1 LKFIDSIEILIRGGH
16 GGSGAVSFH
25 RAKYVPKGGP
35 DGGDGGHGG
44 SVKFLATNRVSTLG
58 KFRSKK
64 SYAARPGE
72 AGQKRNRSGADG
84 ADLTLQVPVG
94 TVITDADTG
103 EVIAD
108 LNLPDSE
115 VVAAQGGRGG
125 QGNARFANS
134 INQAPEYAQPGLP
147 GEEKRIQLNLKLIAD
162 AGLVGLPNAGKSTL
176 LSKVTANQAK
186 IGAYAFT
193 TLNPNLGVLENN
205 EERRILMA
213 DIPGIIE
220 GASKGAGLGLS
231 FLRHIERVRVIIYIL
246 DLTSVDPAADLRMLR
261 MELKHYNPELTERP
275 GFIILNKLDEIDYDE
290 KFASELAQALKE
302 EMQGLA
308 EDIVFISAK
317 EQAGLQEF
325 KDKLFAC
332 FPEITQA
339 ERMLSINANEISE
352 SAE

>member
-1 LKFIDSIEILIRGGH
+1 LKFIDSIEILVRGGH
-16 GGSGAVSFH
+16 GGAGAVSFH

-44 SVKFLATNRVSTLG
+44 SVQFLATNRVSTLG

-64 SYAARPGE
+64 VYGARPGE

-84 ADLTLQVPVG
+84 EHLVLQVPVG
-94 TVITDADTG
+94 TVITDADT
-103 EVIAD
+103 EEIIAD
-108 LNLPDSE
+108 LNLPEST
-115 VVAAQGGRGG
+115 VIAAQGGRGG

-134 INQAPEYAQPGLP
+134 INQAPEYAQPGMP
-147 GEEKRIQLNLKLIAD
+147 GEEKRILLNLKLIAD

-193 TLNPNLGVLENN
+193 TLNPNLGVLEN
-205 EERRILMA
+205 EDRRILMA

-290 KFASELAQALKE
+290 QFASELAQALKE
-302 EMQGLA
+302 EMKGLA

-317 EQAGLQEF
+317 EEAGLNEF
-325 KDKLFAC
+325 KQKLFAC
-332 FPEITQA
+332 FPETTQA
-339 ERMLSINANEISE
+339 ERMISLNAPE
-352 SAE
+352 SVESPE

>member
-1 LKFIDSIEILIRGGH
+1 MKFIDSIEILIRGGH
-16 GGSGAVSFH
+16 GGAGAVSFH
-25 RAKYVPKGGP
+25 RAKYVPRGGP

-44 SVKFLATNRVSTLG
+44 SITFLATNRVSTLG
-58 KFRSKK
+58 KFRNRKV
-64 SYAARPGE
+64 YAARPGE
-72 AGQKRNRSGADG
+72 AGQGRNRSGADG
-84 ADLTLQVPVG
+84 ETLILQVPVG

-103 EVIAD
+103 EIIAD
-108 LNLPDSE
+108 LNLPEST
-115 VVAAQGGRGG
+115 AAAARGG
-125 QGNARFANS
+125 KGGLGNARFS
-134 INQAPEYAQPGLP
+134 TSTNQAPEYAQPGLP

-193 TLNPNLGVLENN
+193 TLNPNLGVLEN
-205 EERRILMA
+205 EQHRRILMA

-261 MELKHYNPELTERP
+261 MELKHYNPELIERP
-275 GFIILNKLDEIDYDE
+275 GFIILNKMDEIDYDE
-290 KFASELAQALKE
+290 EFARELAAALKE

-308 EDIVFISAK
+308 EEIVFISAK
-317 EQAGLQEF
+317 EGSGLQDFTE
-325 KDKLFAC
+325 KLFAC
-332 FPEITQA
+332 FPDTTQA
-339 ERMLSINANEISE
+339 ERMIAVNAPEIPE
-352 SAE
+352 STE

>member
-1 LKFIDSIEILIRGGH
+1 VLASAMKAFPSLNA
-16 GGSGAVSFH
+16 SLT
-25 RAKYVPKGGP
+25 P
-35 DGGDGGHGG
+35 DGEHL
-44 SVKFLATNRVSTLG
+44 V
-58 KFRSKK
+58 
-64 SYAARPGE
+64 
-72 AGQKRNRSGADG
+72 
-84 ADLTLQVPVG
+84 LQVPVG
-94 TVITDADTG
+94 TVITDADT
-103 EVIAD
+103 EEIIAD
-108 LNLPDSE
+108 LNLPEST
-115 VVAAQGGRGG
+115 VIAAQGGRGG

-134 INQAPEYAQPGLP
+134 INQAPEYAQPGMP
-147 GEEKRIQLNLKLIAD
+147 GEEKRILLNLKLIAD

-193 TLNPNLGVLENN
+193 TLNPNLGVLEN
-205 EERRILMA
+205 EDRRILMA

-290 KFASELAQALKE
+290 QFASELAQALKE
-302 EMQGLA
+302 EMKGLA

-317 EQAGLQEF
+317 EEAGLNEF
-325 KDKLFAC
+325 KQKLFAC
-332 FPEITQA
+332 FPETTQA
-339 ERMLSINANEISE
+339 ERMISLNAPE
-352 SAE
+352 SVESPE

>member
-1 LKFIDSIEILIRGGH
+1 MKFIDSIEILVRGGH
-16 GGSGAVSFH
+16 GGAGAVSFH

-44 SVKFLATNRVSTLG
+44 SVQFLATNRVSTLG

-64 SYAARPGE
+64 VYGARPGE

-84 ADLTLQVPVG
+84 EHLVLQVPVG
-94 TVITDADTG
+94 TVITDADT
-103 EVIAD
+103 EEIIAD
-108 LNLPDSE
+108 LNLPEST
-115 VVAAQGGRGG
+115 VIAAQGGRGG

-134 INQAPEYAQPGLP
+134 INQAPEYAQPGMP
-147 GEEKRIQLNLKLIAD
+147 GEEKRILLNLKLIAD

-193 TLNPNLGVLENN
+193 TLNPNLGVLEN
-205 EERRILMA
+205 EDRRILMA

-290 KFASELAQALKE
+290 QFASELAQALKE
-302 EMQGLA
+302 EMKGLA

-317 EQAGLQEF
+317 EEAGLNEF
-325 KDKLFAC
+325 KQKLFAC
-332 FPEITQA
+332 FPETTQA
-339 ERMLSINANEISE
+339 ERMISLNAPE
-352 SAE
+352 SVESPE

>member
-1 LKFIDSIEILIRGGH
+1 MKFIDSIEILIRGGH

-64 SYAARPGE
+64 VYGARPGE

-84 ADLTLQVPVG
+84 EHLVLQVPVG
-94 TVITDADTG
+94 TVITDADT
-103 EVIAD
+103 EEIIAD
-108 LNLPDSE
+108 LNLPEST
-115 VVAAQGGRGG
+115 VIAAQGGRGG

-134 INQAPEYAQPGLP
+134 INQAPEYAQPGMP
-147 GEEKRIQLNLKLIAD
+147 GEEKRILLNLKLIAD

-193 TLNPNLGVLENN
+193 TLNPNLGVLEN
-205 EERRILMA
+205 EDRRILMA

-290 KFASELAQALKE
+290 QFASELAQALKE
-302 EMQGLA
+302 EMKGLA

-317 EQAGLQEF
+317 EEAGLNEF
-325 KDKLFAC
+325 KQKLFAC
-332 FPEITQA
+332 FPETTQA
-339 ERMLSINANEISE
+339 ERMISLNAPE
-352 SAE
+352 SVESPE

>member
-1 LKFIDSIEILIRGGH
+1 MKFIDSIEILIRGGH
-16 GGSGAVSFH
+16 GGPGAVSFH

-44 SVKFLATNRVSTLG
+44 SVQFLATNRVSTLG

-64 SYAARPGE
+64 VYAARPGD
-72 AGQKRNRSGADG
+72 AGQKRNRSGSDG
-84 ADLTLQVPVG
+84 EHLVLQVPVG
-94 TVITDADTG
+94 TVITDAETE

-108 LNLPDSE
+108 LNLPEST
-115 VVAAQGGRGG
+115 VIAAHGGRGG

-134 INQAPEYAQPGLP
+134 INQAPEYAQPGMP

-176 LSKVTANQAK
+176 LSKVTANEAK
-186 IGAYAFT
+186 VGAYAFT
-193 TLNPNLGVLENN
+193 TLNPNLGVLEN
-205 EERRILMA
+205 EDRRILMA

-290 KFASELAQALKE
+290 QFASELAQALKD
-302 EMQGLA
+302 EMKGLA

-317 EQAGLQEF
+317 EEAGLQEF
-325 KDKLFAC
+325 QQRLFAC
-332 FPEITQA
+332 FPDITQA
-339 ERMLSINANEISE
+339 ERMISLNAPESVESSE
-352 SAE
+352 

>member
-1 LKFIDSIEILIRGGH
+1 MKFIDSIEILVRGGH
-16 GGSGAVSFH
+16 GGAGAVSFH

-44 SVKFLATNRVSTLG
+44 SVQFLATNRVSTLG

-64 SYAARPGE
+64 VYGARPGE

-84 ADLTLQVPVG
+84 EHLILQVPVG
-94 TVITDADTG
+94 TVITDADT
-103 EVIAD
+103 EEIIAD
-108 LNLPDSE
+108 LNLPEST
-115 VVAAQGGRGG
+115 VIAAQGGRGG

-134 INQAPEYAQPGLP
+134 INQAPEYAQPGMP
-147 GEEKRIQLNLKLIAD
+147 GEEKRILLNLKLIAD

-193 TLNPNLGVLENN
+193 TLNPNLGVLEN
-205 EERRILMA
+205 EDRRILMA

-290 KFASELAQALKE
+290 QFASELAQALKE
-302 EMQGLA
+302 EMKGLA

-317 EQAGLQEF
+317 EEAGLSEF
-325 KDKLFAC
+325 KQKLFAC
-332 FPEITQA
+332 FPETTQA
-339 ERMLSINANEISE
+339 ERMISLNAPESVESSE
-352 SAE
+352 

>member
-1 LKFIDSIEILIRGGH
+1 MKFIDSIEILIRGGH
-16 GGSGAVSFH
+16 GGPGAVSFH

-44 SVKFLATNRVSTLG
+44 SVQFLATNRVSTLG

-64 SYAARPGE
+64 VYAARPGD
-72 AGQKRNRSGADG
+72 AGQKRNRSGSDG
-84 ADLTLQVPVG
+84 EHLVLQVPVG
-94 TVITDADTG
+94 TVITDAETE

-108 LNLPDSE
+108 LNLPEST
-115 VVAAQGGRGG
+115 VIAAHGGRGG

-134 INQAPEYAQPGLP
+134 INQAPEYAQPGMP

-176 LSKVTANQAK
+176 LSKVTANEAK
-186 IGAYAFT
+186 VGAYAFT
-193 TLNPNLGVLENN
+193 TLNPNLGVLEN
-205 EERRILMA
+205 EDRRILMA

-290 KFASELAQALKE
+290 QFASELAQALKD
-302 EMQGLA
+302 EMKGLA

-317 EQAGLQEF
+317 EEVGLQEF
-325 KDKLFAC
+325 QQRLFAC
-332 FPEITQA
+332 FPDITQA
-339 ERMLSINANEISE
+339 ERMISLNAPESVESSE
-352 SAE
+352 